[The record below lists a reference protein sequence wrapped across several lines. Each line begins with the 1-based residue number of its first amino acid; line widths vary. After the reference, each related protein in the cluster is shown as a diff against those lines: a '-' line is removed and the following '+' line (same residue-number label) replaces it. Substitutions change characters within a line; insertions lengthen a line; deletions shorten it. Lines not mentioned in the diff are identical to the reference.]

1 MEDKLTEI
9 EKICGLKPDNIQF
22 KIIEND
28 PNFIFEPNPS
38 FEKIT
43 LYYPDN
49 NPINVSSWL
58 ECSNYVYGGW
68 TDIQTS
74 LINWEQNVS
83 VIYFLFIIV
92 VLSKEKLIKFYE
104 RLNEKFK

>member
-49 NPINVSSWL
+49 NPIKTKLAKNKKKLSSKKH
-58 ECSNYVYGGW
+58 EKV
-68 TDIQTS
+68 
-74 LINWEQNVS
+74 E
-83 VIYFLFIIV
+83 II
-92 VLSKEKLIKFYE
+92 I
-104 RLNEKFK
+104 R

>member
-1 MEDKLTEI
+1 MA
-9 EKICGLKPDNIQF
+9 NIQF

-83 VIYFLFIIV
+83 VIYFLLIIV
-92 VLSKEKLIKFYE
+92 VLSKEKFIKFYE